1 MICAGGPAS
10 PQVPGTEVSG
20 GATAQVFGG
29 GSSYVKAGDAGE
41 VEDRWETFWMR
52 ERSAIYRLPALSK
65 AEPVGSSSDA
75 LTAGR

>member
-1 MICAGGPAS
+1 
-10 PQVPGTEVSG
+10 
-20 GATAQVFGG
+20 
-29 GSSYVKAGDAGE
+29 VKAGDAGE